1 MQGARPTTW
10 PMPCLRMEHGAGRA
24 RVHSYAPTV
33 PSTDSEPSSE
43 SSPSASGSESS
54 SASGTSKST
63 PGALVQRFVV
73 VPARRVIG
81 LEPTPPGGAVATLH
95 GDEQEAPG
103 LNPSETNQ
111 LRNIRRFG
119 AAGALLMAIGALG
132 AGAQPVLQNPI
143 AGVRLLSLPSRMAT
157 TALTVT
163 MTGTVIVVL
172 AWLLLGRFALG
183 RTRSGTTPRRL
194 TRSQMDRTLLLWIL
208 PLSVAPPMFSRDVY
222 SYLAQSEITAR
233 GLDPYEV
240 GPVDALGADNV
251 LTRTVPNIWRETPAP
266 YGPLFLWMGRGITYL
281 TGENIVAGIF
291 LHRLLALAGVAL
303 IVWSLPRL
311 ARRCGVASVTALW
324 LGAANPLVLF
334 HLVAGIHNEAL
345 MIGLMLAGT
354 ELALRAI
361 EHSGALRGTD
371 IAFLVGGAGLIA
383 LSSAIKIPSLIA
395 LGFVGMALSRRW
407 GGTLRSVIHA
417 ALLLGSIAIAVQVAV
432 SLGSGLGFGWINTLG
447 TAGVV
452 RSWMSIPTILGLGTG
467 FVGVLLGLGD
477 HTTAVLG
484 LTRPIAAVVAGIIV
498 VRMLIAVLRGRLH
511 PVGALGVAL
520 GAVVL
525 LFPVVQPWYLLWAVI
540 PLAAWATTPSFR
552 RPAIAFSSLVSVI
565 LMPNGS
571 EYQPFQ
577 IVQAAVVTILTIAV
591 LYLLTRNRMPWPIRT
606 GPPERDRSTDE
617 YAESS

>member
-1 MQGARPTTW
+1 
-10 PMPCLRMEHGAGRA
+10 MPR
-24 RVHSYAPTV
+24 YAPTV
-33 PSTDSEPSSE
+33 PSTDSEPSFE
-43 SSPSASGSESS
+43 SSPSAGGPGSPPV
-54 SASGTSKST
+54 SGTSKST
-63 PGALVQRFVV
+63 PTAFVHRFVV
-73 VPARRVIG
+73 APARRVIG
-81 LEPTPPGGAVATLH
+81 LEPTPPGGVVATLH
-95 GDEQEAPG
+95 GDEQETPG
-103 LNPSETNQ
+103 LNPAETNQ

-183 RTRSGTTPRRL
+183 RLRSGATPRRL

-208 PLSVAPPMFSRDVY
+208 PLCVAPPMFSRDVY

-324 LGAANPLVLF
+324 LGAANPLLLF

-361 EHSGALRGTD
+361 ERSGPLRNTD

-407 GGTLRSVIHA
+407 GGTLRSVVYA
-417 ALLLGSIAIAVQVAV
+417 AILLGSIAVAVQVAV

-540 PLAAWATTPSFR
+540 PLAAWATTSSFR

-577 IVQAAVVTILTIAV
+577 IVQAAVMTILTIAV
-591 LYLLTRNRMPWPIRT
+591 LYLFTRNRMPWPTRT
-606 GPPERDRSTDE
+606 GPPERDRSADE

>member
-1 MQGARPTTW
+1 
-10 PMPCLRMEHGAGRA
+10 
-24 RVHSYAPTV
+24 VHRYAPTV
-33 PSTDSEPSSE
+33 PSTDSEPSFE
-43 SSPSASGSESS
+43 SSPSASGPESPS
-54 SASGTSKST
+54 VSGTSKST
-63 PGALVQRFVV
+63 PTALVHRFVV
-73 VPARRVIG
+73 APARRVIG
-81 LEPTPPGGAVATLH
+81 LESSPPGGGVATLH
-95 GDEQEAPG
+95 GDEPEAPG

-143 AGVRLLSLPSRMAT
+143 AGVRFLSLPSRMAT
-157 TALTVT
+157 SALTVT

-183 RTRSGTTPRRL
+183 RTRSGGTPRRL

-291 LHRLLALAGVAL
+291 LHRLLALVGVAL

-324 LGAANPLVLF
+324 LGAANPLLLF

-361 EHSGALRGTD
+361 ERSGALRSTD
-371 IAFLVGGAGLIA
+371 IAFLLGGAGLIA
-383 LSSAIKIPSLIA
+383 LSSTIKIPSLIA

-407 GGTLRSVIHA
+407 GGTLRSVMYA
-417 ALLLGSIAIAVQVAV
+417 ALLLGSIAVAVQVAV

-577 IVQAAVVTILTIAV
+577 IVQAAVMTILTIAV
-591 LYLLTRNRMPWPIRT
+591 LYLLTRNRMPWPTRT
-606 GPPERDRSTDE
+606 GPPARDRSTDE

>member
-1 MQGARPTTW
+1 M
-10 PMPCLRMEHGAGRA
+10 
-24 RVHSYAPTV
+24 
-33 PSTDSEPSSE
+33 
-43 SSPSASGSESS
+43 
-54 SASGTSKST
+54 
-63 PGALVQRFVV
+63 

-606 GPPERDRSTDE
+606 GPPERDRSSDE

>member
-1 MQGARPTTW
+1 
-10 PMPCLRMEHGAGRA
+10 MPCLRMEHGAGRA

-606 GPPERDRSTDE
+606 GPPERDRSSDE